1 MWCQHFEVDW
11 IYLEYLLQI
20 PYNIGMSTESDKS
33 KQLPVKSGD
42 ISLPDAGR
50 AVPKGK
56 EKASYLVDETMSME
70 RQRRL
75 KEQQGHRRLGRVNAR
90 EHGSEDNRPRG
101 NALEAGNE
109 GPLQHPDLNTPRFD
123 GVDQTL
129 NPEYLSPEAR
139 REFDNQ
145 KRQQDMEKQLRLG
158 NMPKFNSAPKPSW
171 GS

>member
-1 MWCQHFEVDW
+1 
-11 IYLEYLLQI
+11 
-20 PYNIGMSTESDKS
+20 MSTKSDKS
-33 KQLPVKSGD
+33 KQLPVTLGETT
-42 ISLPDAGR
+42 LPEVDRVA
-50 AVPKGK
+50 PKGK

-75 KEQQGHRRLGRVNAR
+75 KEQQGHRRLGRVKAR
-90 EHGSEDNRPRG
+90 DHGPEASRQHG
-101 NALEAGNE
+101 NELDSALE

-123 GVDQTL
+123 GVDPNL

-139 REFDNQ
+139 REYDNQ

-158 NMPKFNSAPKPSW
+158 NMPKHNSTPKPSW